1 MSITDEF
8 EVIDLTKM
16 ASILALQI
24 NENEEAKLKAQ
35 ERIIK
40 ADKIMK
46 KNMHEVFRN
55 FGLETIIS
63 FAETA
68 LKVPLPDNRDLASE
82 YLDIFFKY
90 INNKGQFLVRALI
103 LKATLKS
110 NEAQKKSL
118 KAIDNVKN
126 AEQAIEYIF
135 QAIKIISSEQA
146 GSKKG
151 GGDSS
156 KADEKTK
163 NYSFLI
169 YNISVCVYN
178 IIRPFFR
185 KGWLNHF
192 LKIVQQVDDLLAGVE
207 EPNQDWR
214 ARYFWFIKIFMGALQ
229 LFV

>member
-8 EVIDLTKM
+8 EVIDLTKS

-46 KNMHEVFRN
+46 KNIQGVFTN

-118 KAIDNVKN
+118 KAMDNVKN

-135 QAIKIISSEQA
+135 QAIKIISNEQST
-146 GSKKG
+146 GKKG
-151 GGDSS
+151 GGE
-156 KADEKTK
+156 KVDEKTK
-163 NYSFLI
+163 SYSFLI

-214 ARYFWFIKIFMGALQ
+214 AR
-229 LFV
+229 